1 MTCPC
6 GSALLVFCRTHG
18 PARFA
23 LSWCAFL
30 KVTVHFPSLFWCCL
44 MLQLDMDWWLECVL
58 FSPRHFA
65 SSSLM
70 KQKHSEQEVWYPF
83 LWFWQPGMWFLASY
97 SYWVILPCLL
107 TSQDGCGRCLSRFS
121 CGVVSRSG
129 GNFHSTANLR
139 SAVIWALQCRPCHR
153 NSATAQRGMVNRFDR
168 CCQLL
173 ILRCQ
178 SDLLS
183 FSEIL
188 HLHRYPT
195 IKKAGYEFPPFC
207 INHDAI
213 PLSSPIGLSCN

>member
-1 MTCPC
+1 
-6 GSALLVFCRTHG
+6 
-18 PARFA
+18 
-23 LSWCAFL
+23 
-30 KVTVHFPSLFWCCL
+30 

-107 TSQDGCGRCLSRFS
+107 TSQDGCGRCLSRLS

-178 SDLLS
+178 SDLFQRS
-183 FSEIL
+183 FTFIGTLQLKKQGMNFPLFATTMMRSLWAVPLVYLAISVCLISLYFYVRSSWL
-188 HLHRYPT
+188 HSVVPSWPCR
-195 IKKAGYEFPPFC
+195 K
-207 INHDAI
+207 
-213 PLSSPIGLSCN
+213 